1 MFFETFWTYKYVT
14 RKDWLNARVS
24 DSCASRRPPTLER
37 INTLLLPIISIY
49 RDIAAKELF
58 PCVNHLIFSFLL
70 IFSHRWWVGG
80 PSLETI
86 YLWLSIRIII
96 FHYIKME
103 LFLWLDNTRYMVS
116 FLLKIPEFGSS
127 FRKTDKYKR
136 EIQII
141 LFNLFIKK
149 DL

>member
-1 MFFETFWTYKYVT
+1 MWLKRLTKMRESVTLARVGDRRLLRDKYVALT
-14 RKDWLNARVS
+14 DHIHISWYRSQGVNFLVLIIQFLSFCWSFPN
-24 DSCASRRPPTLER
+24 RR
-37 INTLLLPIISIY
+37 
-49 RDIAAKELF
+49 
-58 PCVNHLIFSFLL
+58 
-70 IFSHRWWVGG
+70 WVGG